1 MFKDEEKYKAY
12 LKKQQVSVLD
22 IDAYNFFQHSKSGEI
37 ILNDFDLNKAIDDAK
52 KTTNIDIPESVQ
64 NYYARFLGER
74 YCELK
79 NAYKEYISTQQN
91 EKNEEK
97 NIER

>member
-37 ILNDFDLNKAIDDAK
+37 ILNDFDLNKAIDDYLSGI
-52 KTTNIDIPESVQ
+52 T
-64 NYYARFLGER
+64 
-74 YCELK
+74 LK
-79 NAYKEYISTQQN
+79 DLLNRQVEMYSNDYVI
-91 EKNEEK
+91 
-97 NIER
+97 